1 MTIPNDV
8 PVNEPS
14 SVPDPLNGKR
24 ALILGLARQGQA
36 LAAWLPSVGARVTI
50 SDKKNFGELADAVL
64 QMTLDGINVK
74 FALGGHP
81 LELLDETDVIFV
93 SGGVPLTLPI
103 LTEAEARGIPISNDA
118 QTFLERT
125 AAPVIGITGSA
136 GKTTTTT
143 LVGKMCEAA
152 AKATETQAG
161 TPKKV
166 WVGGNIGHVLLDA
179 LSAIKPDDQV
189 VMELSSFQLELVTR
203 SPQVALM
210 LNITP
215 NHLDRHGTMEAYM
228 AAKAHIFLHQNPND
242 LAIFGKDDPAA
253 NIMADT
259 APARVAYFSMREM
272 VSDGTFLAGSR
283 LMITGDCSPD
293 GTPRTICNRDETL
306 LRGDHNIANILAA
319 CAAAG
324 SVGVPVE
331 IMREVI
337 RNFRGVP
344 HRLEIVRVVNG
355 VTYINDSIATAPER
369 VQAAL
374 RSFSEPIV
382 LLAGGRDK
390 KLPWADLA
398 SMIAMRVRHLVT
410 FGEYGTAIAEFVK
423 AARFFG
429 GKIETIDTYETLDEA
444 VRRASQSARTGEV
457 VLLSPGCTSYDA
469 YTDFEERG
477 EKFRELVNAIG
488 DRGEG
493 GRGNTSRFPKNRA

>member
-1 MTIPNDV
+1 MTIPNDN
-8 PVNEPS
+8 PAQEPPTT
-14 SVPDPLNGKR
+14 PDPLNGKR

-36 LAAWLPSVGARVTI
+36 LANWLPSVGAQVTI

-64 QMTLDGINVK
+64 EMTLSGANVK

-81 LELLDETDVIFV
+81 LELLDETDVVFV

-103 LTEAEARGIPISNDA
+103 LEQAEARGVPISNDA
-118 QTFLERT
+118 QTFLERVS
-125 AAPVIGITGSA
+125 APVIGITGSA

-143 LVGKMCEAA
+143 LIGKMCEAA
-152 AKATETQAG
+152 GKDRGIRT
-161 TPKKV
+161 
-166 WVGGNIGHVLLDA
+166 WVGGNIGHVLLDE
-179 LSAIKPDDQV
+179 LNAIKPEDQV
-189 VMELSSFQLELVTR
+189 VMELSSFQLELVKR
-203 SPQVALM
+203 SPQVAVV

-228 AAKAHIFLHQNPND
+228 AAKAHLFLHQNEDD

-253 NIMADT
+253 VVMADT
-259 APARVAYFSMREM
+259 APARVAWFSMREI
-272 VSDGTFLAGSR
+272 VADGAFLAGSR

-293 GTPRTICNRDETL
+293 GSPHTICNRDEIL
-306 LRGDHNIANILAA
+306 LRGDHNVANVLAA

-324 SVGVPVE
+324 AIGVPVE
-331 IMREVI
+331 VMRDVI

-369 VQAAL
+369 VQAAI
-374 RSFSEPIV
+374 RSFTEPLV

-398 SMIAMRVRHLVT
+398 SMIAMRVRYLVT

-429 GKIETIDTYETLDEA
+429 GRIETIDTCETLDEA
-444 VRRASQSARTGEV
+444 VRRASQAARSGEV

-469 YTDFEERG
+469 YNDFEERG

-493 GRGNTSRFPKNRA
+493 GRGNPSRYPKNRA